1 MKQIK
6 QIKQLV
12 AAIAVGLMFLSN
24 DAKASVTMNFD
35 GGYFTS
41 SASNI
46 SSGVLFVISSGINT
60 TFDSGAWLNGATSLI
75 NSDDKLV
82 GYIDIVSGVAQ
93 GALQYEFATAGV
105 AAGQKLTGLF
115 VAGNVGSVIS
125 KTTGNLIGGN
135 TFLST
140 GGTSFN
146 FGSYRTDTIETYGGN
161 VGDGVAWVVP
171 SDGATLGLNVGSGT
185 GAYEGDIAANLGTTG
200 TFNIGTLV
208 AVPEPS
214 VASLLALGTVGLV
227 ALRVR
232 RKS

>member
-1 MKQIK
+1 MKQI
-6 QIKQLV
+6 V
-12 AAIAVGLMFLSN
+12 VAIAAGLMCLSTY
-24 DAKASVTMNFD
+24 AKASVTMNFD

-41 SASNI
+41 SGSNI

-60 TFDSGAWLNGATSLI
+60 TFDSGAWLNGATSII

-82 GYIDIVSGVAQ
+82 GYVDITSGVAQ
-93 GALQYEFATAGV
+93 GALRYDFTTAGV

-125 KTTGNLIGGN
+125 KATGTLIGSN

-140 GGTSFN
+140 GGTSFD

-161 VGDGVAWVVP
+161 VGDGVAWFVP
-171 SDGATLGLNVGSGT
+171 SDGATLALNVGSGT
-185 GAYEGDIAANLGTTG
+185 GDYSGDIAANLGTTG
-200 TFNIGTLV
+200 TFNIGV
-208 AVPEPS
+208 IPEPS
-214 VASLLALGTVGLV
+214 VPSLLALGTVGLV